1 MVADHR
7 GRGASIAEVRA
18 AGTHLAVAEALA
30 VLLIGSHRA
39 AACTAASTRQRAR
52 GALG

>member
-7 GRGASIAEVRA
+7 GGGAGITEVGA
-18 AGTHLAVAEALA
+18 AGAHLAVVEALA

-39 AACTAASTRQRAR
+39 AAGTAASTRQRAR

>member
-7 GRGASIAEVRA
+7 CGGPSIAEVGA
-18 AGTHLAVAEALA
+18 AGAHLAVAEALA

-39 AACTAASTRQRAR
+39 AAGTAASTRQ
-52 GALG
+52 